1 MDTTWL
7 EDLNTVL
14 DESKKLYLESGETIP
29 LSSEIKLIFET
40 SNLNHVSPLT
50 VRTLLRI

>member
-7 EDLNTVL
+7 DDLSTVL
-14 DESKKLYLESGETIP
+14 DDSKKLYLESGETIP
-29 LSSEIKLIFET
+29 LASEIKIIFET

-50 VRTLLRI
+50 VRILL